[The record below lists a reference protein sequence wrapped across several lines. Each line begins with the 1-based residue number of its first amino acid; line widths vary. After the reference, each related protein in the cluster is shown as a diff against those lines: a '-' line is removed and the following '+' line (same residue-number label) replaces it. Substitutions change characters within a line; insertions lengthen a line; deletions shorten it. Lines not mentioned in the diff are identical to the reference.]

1 MNELPTHSTPTQF
14 WLSDHERDV
23 GCMPAGVNVCSFPPR
38 QKEQGAAKATYIM
51 DGGIICALG
60 PCELLLIG
68 EQADLP
74 PAGNPL

>member
-1 MNELPTHSTPTQF
+1 
-14 WLSDHERDV
+14 
-23 GCMPAGVNVCSFPPR
+23 MPAGVNVCSFPPR